1 MGKGDKCGEP
11 ARHILHPASGDLCY
25 NSPAHCILNTLH
37 LGGTVPIITVRDL
50 RKTFQTKRKQ
60 PGLTGSLRA
69 VVKPELQTVEAVKG
83 ISFELEP
90 GELLA
95 FIGPNGAGKST
106 TIKML
111 TGILYPSG
119 GQATVLDLTPWKDR
133 RTLAYRIGSVFG
145 QKPQLWYHLPPADTF
160 HLFARIYELDEAA
173 FKERMGFLVEAF
185 EIGNLLH
192 TPVRKL
198 SLGQRMKCEIA
209 ASLLHRPQ
217 MIFLDEP
224 TIGLDVVAKQQIRD
238 TIKLLHEREDTTIFL
253 TSHDAGDIES
263 LCKRAIIINYG
274 QVIYDD
280 RVSALKRRY
289 LTRKVVGVRFAERLE
304 NGFTLDG
311 VDVLKVGD
319 YGVKLQFDTRQTS
332 VESVLQRLMDAH
344 SVADITVNDP
354 PMEEIIRSIYET
366 PEGVEN
372 GV

>member
-1 MGKGDKCGEP
+1 M
-11 ARHILHPASGDLCY
+11 
-25 NSPAHCILNTLH
+25 
-37 LGGTVPIITVRDL
+37 PIKVRDL

-60 PGLTGSLRA
+60 PGLKGSLMA
-69 VVKPELQTVEAVKG
+69 VVKPEMQTVQAVKG

-111 TGILYPSG
+111 TGILYPTSG
-119 GQATVLDLTPWKDR
+119 EASVLGLTPWKDR
-133 RTLAYRIGSVFG
+133 RKLAYRIGSVFG

-160 HLFARIYELDEAA
+160 HLFARIYELDDRA
-173 FKERMGFLVEAF
+173 FRERMNWLVEAF
-185 EIGNLLH
+185 EIQDLLT

-217 MIFLDEP
+217 VIFLDEP

-238 TIKLLHEREDTTIFL
+238 TIKLLHEREGATIFL

-263 LCKRAIIINYG
+263 LCKRVIVINYG

-304 NGFTLDG
+304 NGFALQG

-319 YGVKLQFDTRQTS
+319 YGVKLQFDARQTP

-344 SVADITVNDP
+344 SVVDITVNDP
-354 PMEEIIRSIYET
+354 PMEEIIRSIYEAP
-366 PEGVEN
+366 PESVE
-372 GV
+372 GGE